1 MKYQYCMSP
10 RLQEEELQKENQIV
24 REQLMRKE
32 TELVETQQQL
42 RQKVNSDN
50 CTVCCVLE
58 V

>member
-1 MKYQYCMSP
+1 MSSW
-10 RLQEEELQKENQIV
+10 LQEEELQKENQTV
-24 REQLMRKE
+24 REQPMRKE
-32 TELVETQQQL
+32 TELAETQQQL